1 MQLQLLWFLC
11 MVWWKE
17 VVILCFH
24 LVILLLFPSSS
35 VLGEKI
41 KCQKLWKIK
50 FFFIS
55 FPLPPHLF
63 SSSDTIRN
71 NSLFPLNQS
80 LNFLLSTSTL
90 FLYSLWLKIQKE
102 KIYINTLTS
111 RVEIMNCLVSV
122 YILLTGHL
130 LGYKFFPFLWR

>member
-17 VVILCFH
+17 VVILCIH
-24 LVILLLFPSSS
+24 LVILFLFPSSS
-35 VLGEKI
+35 VSGEKI

-50 FFFIS
+50 FFYFFPPPPSPFQFKWHNKKQQFIS
-55 FPLPPHLF
+55 P
-63 SSSDTIRN
+63 
-71 NSLFPLNQS
+71 QS
-80 LNFLLSTSTL
+80 KFKLSTLNPYYFFTH
-90 FLYSLWLKIQKE
+90 FDWKFKKRRYK
-102 KIYINTLTS
+102 LTS

>member
-1 MQLQLLWFLC
+1 MVSLHGMMKRGSNTLLPLSYF
-11 MVWWKE
+11 V
-17 VVILCFH
+17 
-24 LVILLLFPSSS
+24 LVS
-35 VLGEKI
+35 
-41 KCQKLWKIK
+41 K
-50 FFFIS
+50 FFSSWRKNKMSKVVKDQVFFYF
-55 FPLPPHLF
+55 FPPPPHLF

-80 LNFLLSTSTL
+80 LNFLPSTL
-90 FLYSLWLKIQKE
+90 FLYSLSLKIQKE

-130 LGYKFFPFLWR
+130 LGYKFFPFL